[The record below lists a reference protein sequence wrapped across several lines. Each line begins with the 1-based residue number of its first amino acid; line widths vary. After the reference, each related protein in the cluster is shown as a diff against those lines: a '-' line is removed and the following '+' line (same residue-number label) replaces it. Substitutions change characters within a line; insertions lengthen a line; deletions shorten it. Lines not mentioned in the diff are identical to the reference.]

1 MIPKI
6 IQNSMRHFTATAAVI
21 LSLACMFSCKKEKG
35 GGDTLEKIYFVDPA
49 SASMVLT
56 QGQTGYI
63 MYATVPESAAATAV
77 MEWSSS
83 DTNIAEVFNGQ
94 VTAIAPGNTVITVKC
109 GNVSATLDVQVV
121 PIPVTSFNVPKSMN
135 AYMDMPT
142 PIKLTV
148 EPAEANAASL
158 EWKSDNPEIAEVVI
172 ESGKAFVNAK
182 KEGGCKITVTPYNNS
197 EASQQIAVTVYPAI
211 FKLMRRSISGESGYV
226 EILNDDSFDITDIG
240 MPTYEG
246 MRYIEMIRLDG
257 GELLDSSVEVN
268 NENSGIVS
276 ITKHKRSESKIILNA
291 EEKSEVGATKISVS
305 LKDDDNVYTK
315 TFTITRQKHDFTSD
329 TKICRIYTETP
340 VNDVEEMARE
350 AILAVQM
357 FPAVNAVWTSSNE
370 SVAKVAP
377 LTVDGTGFSPMAEI
391 RTFGE
396 YGSAEITATDESGE
410 HTRKFT
416 VRVSKASFPAGTKI
430 CIRVDGHIEPVG
442 ESTTIRASYDGRN
455 DEAFGLMDASGN
467 YLSTFTN
474 FKWTIESPSCECSLT
489 PVGASGVVIAPIST
503 TTFSGSKTATLVC
516 TDDAGNRLTHKIF
529 IDSPN
534 AFRGVENLRVTVD
547 GKSYTGNAKVDI
559 GKTATIDIAKLTY
572 GSSYD
577 GLKWENVGVLGS
589 VYGRTKL
596 NNNSSGSLMS
606 IEFTPNR
613 KMEAMPI
620 SVEDEIGQVR
630 KIYISSAKFHFPD
643 GAKLY
648 YSYTA
653 VNPTNS
659 GWKEATSGVLLRPN
673 ISTNIKIATSET
685 GAPVVDKAYY
695 YQVWASAI
703 EKSKKNQYVNEFSP
717 LYNEDYNVF
726 SVFVNGYP
734 PRDDA
739 PEPYGITVKDD
750 YGTSLYN
757 QFYIHELVKFDSS
770 TEFFVWASLGGAGRG
785 YSVKYDKGKDKRLY
799 VDVDPPSSGKIPEV
813 RITWTLSYNAG
824 YYIFPEARITNSVGE
839 QSEYSMYHVR
849 QVKFNPVSSTASSPT
864 KVVLFDDYGNTK
876 TIYISYNI
884 KN

>member
-6 IQNSMRHFTATAAVI
+6 IQNPMRRFTAAVAVL
-21 LSLACMFSCKKEKG
+21 LSLACAFSCKKEKV

-49 SASMVLT
+49 SASMVLS

-121 PIPVTSFNVPKSMN
+121 PIPVTSFSVPKSMN

-148 EPAEANAASL
+148 QPAEANAASL

-197 EASQQIAVTVYPAI
+197 EASQQISVTVYPAI
-211 FKLMRRSISGESGYV
+211 FKLMRSSISGESGYV

-257 GELLDSSVEVN
+257 GELLDSSVEVY
-268 NENSGIVS
+268 NENPGIVS
-276 ITKHKRSESKIILNA
+276 ITKSKRSESKILLNA
-291 EEKSEVGATKISVS
+291 EEKSEVGATKVSVS
-305 LKDDDNVYTK
+305 LKEDDNVYTK

-377 LTVDGTGFSPMAEI
+377 LTSDGTGFSPMAEI

-416 VRVSKASFPAGTKI
+416 VKVSKASFPAGTKI
-430 CIRVDGHIEPVG
+430 CIRVNGKLEPVG

-455 DEAFGLMDASGN
+455 DAWFGLMDASGN

-474 FKWTIESPSCECSLT
+474 FKWTIESPSCECRLDR
-489 PVGASGVVIAPIST
+489 VGASGVVVTPIST

-516 TDDAGNRLTHKIF
+516 TDDAGNRLTHKI
-529 IDSPN
+529 IIASPN
-534 AFRGVENLRVTVD
+534 AFSGVQNLRVTVD
-547 GKSYTGNAKVDI
+547 GKSYTGDAKVDI
-559 GKTATIDIAKLTY
+559 GKTATIDIAKLTFD
-572 GSSYD
+572 SSYD
-577 GLKWENVGVLGS
+577 GLKWENVGVLGG
-589 VYGRTKL
+589 VYGTTKL
-596 NNNSSGSLMS
+596 NNNSSGSLKS

-630 KIYISSAKFHFPD
+630 KIYISSAEFQFPE
-643 GAKLY
+643 GAKIYISY
-648 YSYTA
+648 YKSTSTWSTSDDCLFFNNGRTYFRVGTSATDFVKSGSPVKWSCVKTYPKLNYSSTLRALPSGDASIYVLSPTSYPNDYANDDYTLVA
-653 VNPTNS
+653 KDAYGTEIESRFKVKKFMNFNDGCWFRLDYAANVPTLKYKFESGKDVYVTLPAKASYKVGMTCCPKEKGNTVYVNRAEISDFKNGS
-659 GWKEATSGVLLRPN
+659 
-673 ISTNIKIATSET
+673 ISTRTEKPVFRAEITIKSEE
-685 GAPVVDKAYY
+685 Y
-695 YQVWASAI
+695 
-703 EKSKKNQYVNEFSP
+703 
-717 LYNEDYNVF
+717 
-726 SVFVNGYP
+726 
-734 PRDDA
+734 
-739 PEPYGITVKDD
+739 
-750 YGTSLYN
+750 
-757 QFYIHELVKFDSS
+757 
-770 TEFFVWASLGGAGRG
+770 
-785 YSVKYDKGKDKRLY
+785 
-799 VDVDPPSSGKIPEV
+799 
-813 RITWTLSYNAG
+813 
-824 YYIFPEARITNSVGE
+824 ARITF
-839 QSEYSMYHVR
+839 Y
-849 QVKFNPVSSTASSPT
+849 
-864 KVVLFDDYGNTK
+864 DDYGNK
-876 TIYISYNI
+876 KAFYI
-884 KN
+884 KHK

>member
-121 PIPVTSFNVPKSMN
+121 PIPVTSFSVPKSMN

-182 KEGGCKITVTPYNNS
+182 KEGGCKITVTPYNS
-197 EASQQIAVTVYPAI
+197 SDASQKIEVTVYPAI
-211 FKLMRRSISGESGYV
+211 FKLMRNSISGESSYV

-246 MRYIEMIRLDG
+246 IRCIEMIRLDG
-257 GELLDSSVEVN
+257 SELLDSSVEVN

-276 ITKHKRSESKIILNA
+276 ITKYKRSESKILLNA
-291 EEKSEVGATKISVS
+291 EEKSEVGATKVSVS
-305 LKDDDNVYTK
+305 LKEDDNVYTK

-357 FPAVNAVWTSSNE
+357 LPAVNAVWTSSNE

-377 LTVDGTGFSPMAEI
+377 LTSDGTGFSPMAEI

-430 CIRVDGHIEPVG
+430 GTRVGGKLVPVG
-442 ESTTIRASYDGRN
+442 ESTTLRASYDGRN
-455 DEAFGLMDASGN
+455 DAGFGLMDASGN
-467 YLSTFTN
+467 YLTTFTN
-474 FKWTIESPSCECSLT
+474 FKWTIESPSCECRLST
-489 PVGASGVVIAPIST
+489 VGASGVVIAPIST

-534 AFRGVENLRVTVD
+534 AFSGVQNLRVTVD
-547 GKSYTGNAKVDI
+547 GKSYTSNAKVDI
-559 GKTATIDIAKLTY
+559 GKTATIDIAKLTLD
-572 GSSYD
+572 SSYD
-577 GLKWENVGVLGS
+577 GLKWQNVGVLGS
-589 VYGRTKL
+589 VYGTTKL

-630 KIYISSAKFHFPD
+630 KIYITSAEFQFPE
-643 GAKLY
+643 GAKIY
-648 YSYTA
+648 
-653 VNPTNS
+653 
-659 GWKEATSGVLLRPN
+659 
-673 ISTNIKIATSET
+673 IS
-685 GAPVVDKAYY
+685 Y
-695 YQVWASAI
+695 YQSTWSTSDD
-703 EKSKKNQYVNEFSP
+703 KLFFN
-717 LYNEDYNVF
+717 
-726 SVFVNGYP
+726 NGSTYF
-734 PRDDA
+734 R
-739 PEPYGITVKDD
+739 V
-750 YGTSLYN
+750 GTSATDFVKSGSPVKWSFVKTYPKSNYN
-757 QFYIHELVKFDSS
+757 S
-770 TEFFVWASLGGAGRG
+770 TIRVLPSGDASIYAL
-785 YSVKYDKGKDKRLY
+785 
-799 VDVDPPSSGKIPEV
+799 
-813 RITWTLSYNAG
+813 
-824 YYIFPEARITNSVGE
+824 
-839 QSEYSMYHVR
+839 
-849 QVKFNPVSSTASSPT
+849 SPT
-864 KVVLFDDYGNTK
+864 KYPSNYDDDDYTLVAKDAYGTEVSERFKVKKFMNFNDGIWFRLRYYVSGSNYDTVSKGWNYKFESGKDIYVTLPKGAYNYVKLDCCPYEYGNCVYVNRAEILDFEKSPYRFRTKKPALGVEATVKSEEYACITFYDDYGNK
-876 TIYISYNI
+876 KAFYI
-884 KN
+884 KNK

>member
-1 MIPKI
+1 
-6 IQNSMRHFTATAAVI
+6 MRRFTAAVAVL
-21 LSLACMFSCKKEKG
+21 LSLACAFSCKKEKG
-35 GGDTLEKIYFVDPA
+35 GGDTLEKIYFVDPE
-49 SASMVLT
+49 SASMVLS

-121 PIPVTSFNVPKSMN
+121 PIPVTSFSVPKSMN

-148 EPAEANAASL
+148 EPAKANAASL

-197 EASQQIAVTVYPAI
+197 EASQQISVTVYPAI
-211 FKLMRRSISGESGYV
+211 FKLMRRSISDESGYV
-226 EILNDDSFDITDIG
+226 EILNDDSFDITDVG
-240 MPTYEG
+240 MPYEG
-246 MRYIEMIRLDG
+246 IRCIEMIRLDG
-257 GELLDSSVEVN
+257 DKLLESSVEVN

-276 ITKHKRSESKIILNA
+276 ITKRQRSESKVLLNV
-291 EEKSEVGATKISVS
+291 EEKSEVGATKVSVS
-305 LKDDDNVYTK
+305 LKEDDNVYTK

-340 VNDVEEMARE
+340 VNDVEEMSRNATME
-350 AILAVQM
+350 VQM

-370 SVAKVAP
+370 SVAKVVPA
-377 LTVDGTGFSPMAEI
+377 TSDGTGFSPMAEI
-391 RTFGE
+391 RTFDE

-430 CIRVDGHIEPVG
+430 STRVNNNYVPVG

-455 DEAFGLMDASGN
+455 AGGFGLLEASGN
-467 YLSTFTN
+467 PSTFSN
-474 FKWTIESPSCECSLT
+474 IKWTIESPSCECRLT
-489 PVGASGVVIAPIST
+489 QVGANGVIIRPISK

-516 TDDAGNRLTHKIF
+516 TDDAGNRITHKIF

-534 AFRGVENLRVTVD
+534 AFSGVHNLRVTVD

-559 GKTATIDIAKLTY
+559 GKTATIDIAKFTFD
-572 GSSYD
+572 SSYD
-577 GLKWENVGVLGS
+577 GLKWENVGVLGG
-589 VYGRTKL
+589 VYGTTKL

-620 SVEDEIGQVR
+620 SVEDEIGQVK
-630 KIYISSAKFHFPD
+630 KIYISSAKFHFPE

-648 YSYTA
+648 YSYGN
-653 VNPTNS
+653 VDPT
-659 GWKEATSGVLLRPN
+659 GGYWAEVLDGMPLKN
-673 ISTNIKIATSET
+673 DAGTYLKIATSAE
-685 GAPVVDKAYY
+685 GKPIVDKAYWD
-695 YQVWASAI
+695 QIWASAI
-703 EKSKKNQYVNEFSP
+703 EKSKNHSYIGEF
-717 LYNEDYNVF
+717 DDIRINVLRPWNIF
-726 SVFVNGYP
+726 GVFTKKYP
-734 PRDDA
+734 TKYQE
-739 PEPYGITVKDD
+739 PEYYSIEAKDD
-750 YGTSLYN
+750 YGTALSAG
-757 QFYIHELVKFDSS
+757 FYIREWVEFKSEDRFQIYMKKTSTYIKYGDGSAVHDDIPDSQLFSDGSIIVKLNFDGNAYR
-770 TEFFVWASLGGAGRG
+770 F
-785 YSVKYDKGKDKRLY
+785 
-799 VDVDPPSSGKIPEV
+799 P
-813 RITWTLSYNAG
+813 RI
-824 YYIFPEARITNSVGE
+824 IVTNSAK
-839 QSEYSMYHVR
+839 QDHPHEYYLYHANFVR
-849 QVKFNPVSSTASSPT
+849 VYPTSGSPAT
-864 KVVLFDDYGNTK
+864 RLIFSDDFGNMK
-876 TIYISYNI
+876 TITFELY
-884 KN
+884 

>member
-6 IQNSMRHFTATAAVI
+6 IQNPMRRFTAAVAVL
-21 LSLACMFSCKKEKG
+21 LSLACAFSCKKEKG

-49 SASMVLT
+49 SASMVLS

-121 PIPVTSFNVPKSMN
+121 PIPVTNFSVPKSMN

-197 EASQQIAVTVYPAI
+197 EASQQISVTVYPAI
-211 FKLMRRSISGESGYV
+211 FKLMRQSISGESGYV

-276 ITKHKRSESKIILNA
+276 ITKHKRSESKILLNA
-291 EEKSEVGATKISVS
+291 EEKSEVGATKVSVS
-305 LKDDDNVYTK
+305 LKEDDNVYTK

-377 LTVDGTGFSPMAEI
+377 LTSDGTGFSPMAEI

-430 CIRVDGHIEPVG
+430 STRVNNNYVPVG

-455 DEAFGLMDASGN
+455 AGGFGLLEASGN
-467 YLSTFTN
+467 PSTFSN
-474 FKWTIESPSCECSLT
+474 IKWTIESPSCECRLT
-489 PVGASGVVIAPIST
+489 QVGANGVIIRPISK

-534 AFRGVENLRVTVD
+534 AFSGVHNLRVTVD

-559 GKTATIDIAKLTY
+559 GKTATIDIAKFTFD
-572 GSSYD
+572 SSYD

-589 VYGRTKL
+589 VYGTTKL

-630 KIYISSAKFHFPD
+630 KIYITSAEFQFPE
-643 GAKLY
+643 GAKIYISY
-648 YSYTA
+648 YKSTWSTSDDKPFFNNGSTYFRVGTSATDFVKSGSPVKWSYAKTYPKSYNSTFRA
-653 VNPTNS
+653 LPEGDASIYALSPTSYPKDYYDDNYTLVAKDAYGTEVSARFIVKKFMNFNDGIWFRLSYYVRGSNGERVWKGKNYKFESGKDVYLTLPKDAYNYVDIDCCPYEYGNS
-659 GWKEATSGVLLRPN
+659 VYVSRAEIVDFENGSVGTRTKIPAFGA
-673 ISTNIKIATSET
+673 IATTISE
-685 GAPVVDKAYY
+685 
-695 YQVWASAI
+695 
-703 EKSKKNQYVNEFSP
+703 QY
-717 LYNEDYNVF
+717 
-726 SVFVNGYP
+726 
-734 PRDDA
+734 
-739 PEPYGITVKDD
+739 
-750 YGTSLYN
+750 
-757 QFYIHELVKFDSS
+757 
-770 TEFFVWASLGGAGRG
+770 
-785 YSVKYDKGKDKRLY
+785 
-799 VDVDPPSSGKIPEV
+799 
-813 RITWTLSYNAG
+813 
-824 YYIFPEARITNSVGE
+824 ARITL
-839 QSEYSMYHVR
+839 Y
-849 QVKFNPVSSTASSPT
+849 
-864 KVVLFDDYGNTK
+864 DDYGNK
-876 TIYISYNI
+876 KAFYI
-884 KN
+884 KNK

>member
-6 IQNSMRHFTATAAVI
+6 IQNPMRHFTAAVAVL
-21 LSLACMFSCKKEKG
+21 LSLACAFSCKKEKG

-49 SASMVLT
+49 SSSMVLS

-121 PIPVTSFNVPKSMN
+121 PIPVTNFSVPKSMN

-197 EASQQIAVTVYPAI
+197 EASQQISVTVYPAI
-211 FKLMRRSISGESGYV
+211 FKLMRKSISGESGYV

-240 MPTYEG
+240 MPYEG
-246 MRYIEMIRLDG
+246 IRCIEMIRLDG
-257 GELLDSSVEVN
+257 DKLLESSVEVN

-276 ITKHKRSESKIILNA
+276 ITKRQRSESKVLLNV
-291 EEKSEVGATKISVS
+291 EEKSEVGATKVSVS
-305 LKDDDNVYTK
+305 LKEDDNVYTK

-340 VNDVEEMARE
+340 VNDVEEMSRNATME
-350 AILAVQM
+350 VQM

-370 SVAKVAP
+370 SVAKVVPA
-377 LTVDGTGFSPMAEI
+377 TSDGTGFSPMAEI
-391 RTFGE
+391 RTFDE

-430 CIRVDGHIEPVG
+430 STRVNNNYVPVG

-455 DEAFGLMDASGN
+455 AGGFGLLEASGN
-467 YLSTFTN
+467 PSTFSN
-474 FKWTIESPSCECSLT
+474 IKWTIESPSCECRLT
-489 PVGASGVVIAPIST
+489 QVGANGVIIRPISK

-516 TDDAGNRLTHKIF
+516 TDDAGNRITHKIF

-534 AFRGVENLRVTVD
+534 AFSGVHNLRVTVD

-559 GKTATIDIAKLTY
+559 GKTATIDIAKFTFD
-572 GSSYD
+572 SSYD
-577 GLKWENVGVLGS
+577 GLKWENVGVLGG
-589 VYGRTKL
+589 VYGTTKL

-620 SVEDEIGQVR
+620 SVEDEIGQVK
-630 KIYISSAKFHFPD
+630 KIYISSAKFHFPE

-648 YSYTA
+648 YSYGN
-653 VNPTNS
+653 VDPT
-659 GWKEATSGVLLRPN
+659 GGYWAEVLDGMPLKN
-673 ISTNIKIATSET
+673 DAGTYLKIATSAE
-685 GAPVVDKAYY
+685 GKPIVDKAYWD
-695 YQVWASAI
+695 QIWASAI
-703 EKSKKNQYVNEFSP
+703 EKSKNHSYIGEF
-717 LYNEDYNVF
+717 DDIRINVLRPWNIF
-726 SVFVNGYP
+726 GVFTKKYP
-734 PRDDA
+734 TKYQE
-739 PEPYGITVKDD
+739 PEYYSIEAKDD
-750 YGTSLYN
+750 YGTALSAG
-757 QFYIHELVKFDSS
+757 FYIREWVEFKSKDRFQIYMKKTSTYIEYGDGSAVHDDIPDSQLFSDGSIIVKLNFDGNAYR
-770 TEFFVWASLGGAGRG
+770 F
-785 YSVKYDKGKDKRLY
+785 
-799 VDVDPPSSGKIPEV
+799 P
-813 RITWTLSYNAG
+813 RI
-824 YYIFPEARITNSVGE
+824 IVTNSAK
-839 QSEYSMYHVR
+839 QDHPHEYYLYHANFVR
-849 QVKFNPVSSTASSPT
+849 VYPTSGSPAT
-864 KVVLFDDYGNTK
+864 RLIFSDDFGNMK
-876 TIYISYNI
+876 TITFELY
-884 KN
+884 

>member
-6 IQNSMRHFTATAAVI
+6 IQNPMRRFTAAVAVL
-21 LSLACMFSCKKEKG
+21 LSLACAFSCKKEKG

-49 SASMVLT
+49 SASMVLS

-121 PIPVTSFNVPKSMN
+121 PIPVTNFSVPKTMS

-197 EASQQIAVTVYPAI
+197 EASQQISVTVYPAI

-240 MPTYEG
+240 MPYEG
-246 MRYIEMIRLDG
+246 IRYIEMIRLDG
-257 GELLDSSVEVN
+257 DKLLESSVEVN

-276 ITKHKRSESKIILNA
+276 ITKRQRSESKVLLNV
-291 EEKSEVGATKISVS
+291 EEKSEVGATKVSVS
-305 LKDDDNVYTK
+305 LKEDDNVYTK

-329 TKICRIYTETP
+329 TKICRINTETP
-340 VNDVEEMARE
+340 VNDVEEMARNATME
-350 AILAVQM
+350 VQM

-370 SVAKVAP
+370 SVAKVVPA
-377 LTVDGTGFSPMAEI
+377 TSDGTGFSPMAEI
-391 RTFGE
+391 RTFDE

-416 VRVSKASFPAGTKI
+416 VKVSKASFPAGTKI
-430 CIRVDGHIEPVG
+430 GIRVGGKLEPVG

-455 DEAFGLMDASGN
+455 DEGFCLMDASGN
-467 YLSTFTN
+467 YVTTFTN
-474 FKWTIESPSCECSLT
+474 FKWTIESPSCECRLAT
-489 PVGASGVVIAPIST
+489 AGASGVVVAPIST

-516 TDDAGNRLTHKIF
+516 TDDAGNRLTHKI
-529 IDSPN
+529 IIASPN
-534 AFRGVENLRVTVD
+534 AFSGVHNLRVTVD

-559 GKTATIDIAKLTY
+559 GKTATIDIAKLTFD
-572 GSSYD
+572 SSYD

-589 VYGRTKL
+589 VYGTTKL

-630 KIYISSAKFHFPD
+630 KIYVSSAEFQFPE
-643 GAKLY
+643 GAKIYISY
-648 YSYTA
+648 YKSTWSTSDDCLFFNNGNTYFRVGTSATDFVKSGSPVKWSCVKTYPKLNYSSTLRALPGGDASIYALSPTSY
-653 VNPTNS
+653 
-659 GWKEATSGVLLRPN
+659 PN
-673 ISTNIKIATSET
+673 
-685 GAPVVDKAYY
+685 
-695 YQVWASAI
+695 
-703 EKSKKNQYVNEFSP
+703 
-717 LYNEDYNVF
+717 DYRTDEYTLVAK
-726 SVFVNGYP
+726 
-734 PRDDA
+734 DA
-739 PEPYGITVKDD
+739 
-750 YGTSLYN
+750 YGTEIESI
-757 QFYIHELVKFDSS
+757 FKVKKFMNFNDGIWFRLSYYVPGS
-770 TEFFVWASLGGAGRG
+770 QGAVAKGWN
-785 YSVKYDKGKDKRLY
+785 YKFESGKDTYVTLPKGAYNY
-799 VDVDPPSSGKIPEV
+799 VDMDCCPYEYGNCVYVSRAEIIDFENGSVGTRTIKPALGAKATTISEQ
-813 RITWTLSYNAG
+813 Y
-824 YYIFPEARITNSVGE
+824 ARITL
-839 QSEYSMYHVR
+839 Y
-849 QVKFNPVSSTASSPT
+849 
-864 KVVLFDDYGNTK
+864 DDYGNK
-876 TIYISYNI
+876 KAFYI
-884 KN
+884 KNK

>member
-1 MIPKI
+1 
-6 IQNSMRHFTATAAVI
+6 MRRFTATAAVI

-49 SASMVLT
+49 SASMVLS

-121 PIPVTSFNVPKSMN
+121 PIPVTNFSVPKSMN

-182 KEGGCKITVTPYNNS
+182 KEGGCKISVTPYNNS

-211 FKLMRRSISGESGYV
+211 FKLMRRSISGESSYV

-246 MRYIEMIRLDG
+246 IRCIEMIRLDG
-257 GELLDSSVEVN
+257 DKLLESSVEVN

-276 ITKHKRSESKIILNA
+276 ITKRQRSESKVLLNV
-291 EEKSEVGATKISVS
+291 EEKSEVGATKVSVS
-305 LKDDDNVYTK
+305 LKEDDNVYTK

-340 VNDVEEMARE
+340 VNDVEEMARNATME
-350 AILAVQM
+350 VQM

-370 SVAKVAP
+370 SVAKVVPA
-377 LTVDGTGFSPMAEI
+377 TSDGTGFSPMAEI

-416 VRVSKASFPAGTKI
+416 VKVSKASFPAGTKI
-430 CIRVDGHIEPVG
+430 CIRVNGKIEPVG

-467 YLSTFTN
+467 YLTTFTN
-474 FKWTIESPSCECSLT
+474 FKWTIESPSCECSLS
-489 PVGASGVVIAPIST
+489 PVGASGVIVAPIST

-516 TDDAGNRLTHKIF
+516 TDDAGNRLTHKI
-529 IDSPN
+529 IIASPN
-534 AFRGVENLRVTVD
+534 AFSGVQNLRVTVD
-547 GKSYTGNAKVDI
+547 GKSYTSNAKVDI
-559 GKTATIDIAKLTY
+559 GKTATIDIAKLTFD
-572 GSSYD
+572 SSYD

-589 VYGRTKL
+589 VYGTTKL
-596 NNNSSGSLMS
+596 NNNSSGSLKS

-630 KIYISSAKFHFPD
+630 KIYISSAKFQFPE

-648 YSYTA
+648 YSYGN
-653 VNPTNS
+653 VDPTGGYWS
-659 GWKEATSGVLLRPN
+659 EVLDRMPLKN
-673 ISTNIKIATSET
+673 YEGTCLKIATSAA
-685 GAPVVDKAYY
+685 GKPIVDKAYWD
-695 YQVWASAI
+695 QIWASAI
-703 EKSKKNQYVNEFSP
+703 EKSKNDNYVYDFDGIMINTLKPE
-717 LYNEDYNVF
+717 NVF
-726 SVFVNGYP
+726 AIFTKQFPNKYQ
-734 PRDDA
+734 A
-739 PEPYGITVKDD
+739 PKRYSIEVKDD
-750 YGTSLYN
+750 YGTALSASFL
-757 QFYIHELVKFDSS
+757 IREWVKFDSD
-770 TEFFVWASLGGAGRG
+770 TRFEIGKNKGNLFVDYNNGSNESIKIPKSELFSDGSIFVRVKFYNVEYPFSRIIVTNSAKEDHPHEYYLYHKSFIREYPTSSSLGT
-785 YSVKYDKGKDKRLY
+785 RL
-799 VDVDPPSSGKIPEV
+799 
-813 RITWTLSYNAG
+813 
-824 YYIFPEARITNSVGE
+824 IFSDDFGNMKTFTF
-839 QSEYSMYHVR
+839 QSI
-849 QVKFNPVSSTASSPT
+849 N
-864 KVVLFDDYGNTK
+864 
-876 TIYISYNI
+876 
-884 KN
+884 

>member
-6 IQNSMRHFTATAAVI
+6 IQNPMRHFTAAVAVL
-21 LSLACMFSCKKEKG
+21 LSLACAFSCKKEKG

-49 SASMVLT
+49 SASMVLS

-121 PIPVTSFNVPKSMN
+121 PIPVTNFSVPKTMN

-142 PIKLTV
+142 PIKLTL

-182 KEGGCKITVTPYNNS
+182 KEGGCKISVTPYNNS
-197 EASQQIAVTVYPAI
+197 DASQKIEVTVYPAI
-211 FKLMRRSISGESGYV
+211 FKLMRRSISGESAYV
-226 EILNDDSFDITDIG
+226 EIPNDDSFDITDMG

-276 ITKHKRSESKIILNA
+276 ITKHKRSESKISLNA
-291 EEKSEVGATKISVS
+291 EEKSEVGATKVSVS
-305 LKDDDNVYTK
+305 LKEDDNVYTK

-329 TKICRIYTETP
+329 TKICRICTETP

-370 SVAKVAP
+370 SVAKVVP
-377 LTVDGTGFSPMAEI
+377 LTIDGTGFSPMAEI

-430 CIRVDGHIEPVG
+430 STRVNNNYVPVG

-455 DEAFGLMDASGN
+455 AGGFGLLEASGN
-467 YLSTFTN
+467 PSTFSN
-474 FKWTIESPSCECSLT
+474 IKWTIESPSCECRLT
-489 PVGASGVVIAPIST
+489 QVGANGVIIRPISK

-534 AFRGVENLRVTVD
+534 AFSGVHNLRVTVD
-547 GKSYTGNAKVDI
+547 GKSYTSNAKVDI
-559 GKTATIDIAKLTY
+559 GKTATIDIAKFTFD
-572 GSSYD
+572 SSYD

-589 VYGRTKL
+589 VYGTTKL

-630 KIYISSAKFHFPD
+630 KIYISSAKFQFPE

-648 YSYTA
+648 YSYGN
-653 VNPTNS
+653 VDPT
-659 GWKEATSGVLLRPN
+659 GGYWAEVLDGMPLKN
-673 ISTNIKIATSET
+673 YEGTCLKIATSAA
-685 GAPVVDKAYY
+685 GKPIVDKAYWD
-695 YQVWASAI
+695 QIWASAI
-703 EKSKKNQYVNEFSP
+703 EKSKNNSYVYEFGATMINALKPENVFAIFTKQYPAKNQEY
-717 LYNEDYNVF
+717 
-726 SVFVNGYP
+726 
-734 PRDDA
+734 
-739 PEPYGITVKDD
+739 EPYSIEVKDD
-750 YGTSLYN
+750 YGTALSAR
-757 QFYIHELVKFDSS
+757 FYIREWVKFDSD
-770 TEFFVWASLGGAGRG
+770 TRFEIGKKNGNLFVDYNNGSSESIRIPKSELFSDGSIFVR
-785 YSVKYDKGKDKRLY
+785 VKFGNVEYRF
-799 VDVDPPSSGKIPEV
+799 P
-813 RITWTLSYNAG
+813 RI
-824 YYIFPEARITNSVGE
+824 IVTNSAKQGNPH
-839 QSEYSMYHVR
+839 EYYLYHE
-849 QVKFNPVSSTASSPT
+849 KFIREYPTSGSPGT
-864 KVVLFDDYGNTK
+864 RLIFSDDFGNMK
-876 TIYISYNI
+876 TFTFTTN
-884 KN
+884 

>member
-1 MIPKI
+1 
-6 IQNSMRHFTATAAVI
+6 MRRFTAAVAVL
-21 LSLACMFSCKKEKG
+21 LSLACAFSCKKEKG

-49 SASMVLT
+49 SASMVLS

-121 PIPVTSFNVPKSMN
+121 PIPVTNFSVPKSMN

-142 PIKLTV
+142 PIKLTL

-158 EWKSDNPEIAEVVI
+158 LWESDNPEIAEVVI

-197 EASQQIAVTVYPAI
+197 EASQKIEVTVYPAI

-305 LKDDDNVYTK
+305 LKEDDNVYTK

-370 SVAKVAP
+370 SVAKVVPA
-377 LTVDGTGFSPMAEI
+377 TSDGKGFSPMAEI

-416 VRVSKASFPAGTKI
+416 VKVSKASFPAGTKI
-430 CIRVDGHIEPVG
+430 GIRVGGKIEPVG

-489 PVGASGVVIAPIST
+489 PVGASGVVVAPISA

-516 TDDAGNRLTHKIF
+516 TDDAGNRLTHKI
-529 IDSPN
+529 IIASPN
-534 AFRGVENLRVTVD
+534 AFSGVQNLRVTVD
-547 GKSYTGNAKVDI
+547 GKSYTSNAKVDI
-559 GKTATIDIAKLTY
+559 GKTATIDIAKLTVD
-572 GSSYD
+572 SSYD

-589 VYGRTKL
+589 VYGTTKL

-630 KIYISSAKFHFPD
+630 KIYISSAEFQFPEGAKIYISYYKSTWSTSDDCVFFNNGSTYFRVGTSATDFVKSGSPVKWSCVKTYPKLNYSSTLRALPD
-643 GAKLY
+643 GDASIYALSPTSYPKDYANDDYTLVAKDAYGTEVSARFKVKKFMDFNDGCWFRLVHTY
-648 YSYTA
+648 NEPSSIYKFGDGNDVYVTLPAKASYKVGMTCCPKEKGNTVY
-653 VNPTNS
+653 VNRAEISDFKNGS
-659 GWKEATSGVLLRPN
+659 
-673 ISTNIKIATSET
+673 ISTRTEK
-685 GAPVVDKAYY
+685 PVFRA
-695 YQVWASAI
+695 
-703 EKSKKNQYVNEFSP
+703 E
-717 LYNEDYNVF
+717 
-726 SVFVNGYP
+726 
-734 PRDDA
+734 
-739 PEPYGITVKDD
+739 ITVKREE
-750 YGTSLYN
+750 Y
-757 QFYIHELVKFDSS
+757 
-770 TEFFVWASLGGAGRG
+770 
-785 YSVKYDKGKDKRLY
+785 
-799 VDVDPPSSGKIPEV
+799 
-813 RITWTLSYNAG
+813 
-824 YYIFPEARITNSVGE
+824 ARITF
-839 QSEYSMYHVR
+839 Y
-849 QVKFNPVSSTASSPT
+849 
-864 KVVLFDDYGNTK
+864 DDYGNK
-876 TIYISYNI
+876 KAFYI
-884 KN
+884 KHK